1 VKALAGDAMAL
12 KLYQT
17 KVKLNATRGNQ
28 FHGERQRMTPAAA
41 AEINAYR
48 GALRLIER
56 GPRTSSEAE
65 QQEML
70 RIRGKIG
77 ALLQAP
83 TSWRSHALYSYETN
97 MSQRTNGFSY
107 VFSAQSV
114 KQVSAQRE
122 LSALPARV

>member
-1 VKALAGDAMAL
+1 M

-28 FHGERQRMTPAAA
+28 FHGERQRMTPEAA

-48 GALRLIER
+48 GALRLMER
-56 GPRTSSEAE
+56 AAQAPSDAE
-65 QQEML
+65 RQEML

-83 TSWRSHALYSYETN
+83 KSWRSHALYSYETN
-97 MSQRTNGFSY
+97 ASQRTNGLSY
-107 VFSAQSV
+107 VFAAQSV
-114 KQVSAQRE
+114 KQISAQRE